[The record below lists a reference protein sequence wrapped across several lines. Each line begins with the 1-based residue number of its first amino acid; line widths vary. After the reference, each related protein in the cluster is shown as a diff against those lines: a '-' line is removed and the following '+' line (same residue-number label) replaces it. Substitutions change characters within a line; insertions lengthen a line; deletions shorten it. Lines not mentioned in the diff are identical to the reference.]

1 MTSYGG
7 WPVPVSGPLPMAA
20 PAWLFHALLL
30 LTFVLHLL
38 AMNTLAGG
46 AVLAGVTRLRRN
58 AGPHHVTFVR
68 RFGAAAPVL
77 TAATVTFGVAPLLF
91 LQVLYG
97 RLFFPSS
104 IVMAWWWLG
113 VVPLLIVAYSAAY
126 ALAMRH
132 SLSEAQR
139 TVLYGLM
146 AAILLFIAFV
156 YVNNMTMMLSP
167 GTVVERYMADGTGRQ
182 LNLREAVLAPR
193 YLHVV
198 LSAIAVAA
206 LVLAVSGHLRR
217 AKEPEFA
224 EWAVRFGLGWFA
236 AATIL
241 SIAAGTWWMLRLPD
255 DVLNRLI
262 GGEAY
267 ATAAFVTGALAGL
280 LALGSAVT
288 ARVRT
293 RSSLLVWTT
302 TGATLVALVAMVLT
316 RDSVRQAALERIGY
330 AQPAL
335 VVTQWGPIAIFAVL
349 LVAAIATVVWMTVKL
364 ARGKLTDG

>member
-1 MTSYGG
+1 MTSYGV
-7 WPVPVSGPLPMAA
+7 WPVPLSGPLPMAA

-68 RFGAAAPVL
+68 RFGTAAPVL

-113 VVPLLIVAYSAAY
+113 VVPLLIAAYSAAY

-139 TVLYGLM
+139 TFLYGM
-146 AAILLFIAFV
+146 VAAILLLIAFV

-182 LNLREAVLAPR
+182 LNLGEAVLVPR
-193 YLHVV
+193 YLHFV
-198 LSAIAVAA
+198 LSAIAIAA

-224 EWAVRFGLGWFA
+224 AWAVRFGLGWFA
-236 AATIL
+236 VGTIL
-241 SIAAGTWWMLRLPD
+241 NSAAGTWWMLRLPD
-255 DVLNRLI
+255 DTARRLL
-262 GGEAY
+262 GGDAY
-267 ATAAFVTGALAGL
+267 ATAAFVVGTLAGL
-280 LALGSAVT
+280 VALGSALV
-288 ARVRT
+288 ARATT
-293 RSSLLVWTT
+293 RPSPLVWTT
-302 TGATLVALVAMVLT
+302 TGATLVSLVAMVLI

-330 AQPAL
+330 AQPTL
-335 VVTQWGPIAIFAVL
+335 VATQWGPIAIFIVL
-349 LVAAIATVVWMTVKL
+349 LVAAIATVVWMVVKL
-364 ARGKLTDG
+364 VGVHAPR